1 MTVDKIKMLLEIRE
15 EGRQMKTGG
24 KRERMMKDRDGHVAN
39 CEGKLL
45 KTVIS
50 DFKTH
55 QWISVEMFSEFTK
68 D

>member
-1 MTVDKIKMLLEIRE
+1 
-15 EGRQMKTGG
+15 MKTGG